1 MRVLAVELRQMFQK
15 NPKGILAVLML
26 DILEIAFLSSNPL
39 VIGLCID
46 SFFEQDYLWLCV
58 LIILQVAFIL
68 VRVTNKVLDTRVY
81 EKIIEDKSNIYYEK
95 ALRTNTSNSKI
106 TSRLDLVIQVSNFFD
121 GCLVQ
126 LIDIAVGTLF
136 SLGYLFCMTE
146 WLLFLTVLLT
156 SILVRVCT
164 QRFRRQIIRNNK
176 QLQDMDEEK
185 ADVISSR
192 KKVRYRMF
200 AKRNRN
206 LQVLHSDLEAKSYLI
221 IDVMQAGLL
230 IFAIMYLFY
239 VGSYSSGQV
248 FSIVTYVI
256 MLNENIC
263 VFNEIIIEIAGLIDS
278 VIRLNPETDRQ
289 S

>member
-15 NPKGILAVLML
+15 TPKGILAVLVL

-106 TSRLDLVIQVSNFFD
+106 TSRLDLVIQVSSFFD

-146 WLLFLTVLLT
+146 WPLFLTVLLT
-156 SILVRVCT
+156 SILVLVCT

-263 VFNEIIIEIAGLIDS
+263 AFNEIIIEIAGLIDS